1 MSVQTRSRIIVFII
15 SFLVWVAIT
24 SITDLQEVIA
34 GLIVAFL
41 VTMISGKFFI
51 TSESSGQFLRRFLYG
66 LLYIVK
72 FLWEM
77 TKANLHVAYIVISP
91 MLPIKPGIVKI
102 RTDLTKDSA
111 ITVLT
116 NSITLTPGT
125 LTVDVNPDKRELYIH
140 WIDVESK
147 DVDQNTQIIGSR
159 FEKLLK
165 EVFE

>member
-51 TSESSGQFLRRFLYG
+51 TSKSGGQFLRRFLYG
-66 LLYIVK
+66 LLYMVK
-72 FLWEM
+72 FFWEM
-77 TKANLHVAYIVISP
+77 TKANVHVAYIVISP

-147 DVDQNTQIIGSR
+147 DVDQNTQLIGSR